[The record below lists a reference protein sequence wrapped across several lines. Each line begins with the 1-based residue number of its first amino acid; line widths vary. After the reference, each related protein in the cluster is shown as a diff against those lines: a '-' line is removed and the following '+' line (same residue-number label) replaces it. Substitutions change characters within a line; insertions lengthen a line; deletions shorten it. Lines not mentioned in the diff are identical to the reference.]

1 MYSTNI
7 IKTQASVD
15 YSTGDIQ
22 YIRSR
27 CPVPLP
33 IPAKEL
39 FKTPIIY
46 PGYSVIFRFLL

>member
-1 MYSTNI
+1 MYTTSL
-7 IKTQASVD
+7 IKTQASLD

-22 YIRSR
+22 YVRSR
-27 CPVPLP
+27 CPVPLA
-33 IPAKEL
+33 IGVKEQ